1 MTELERKEDN
11 PIYDRMETAVQ
22 LMFLNVMWFVCSLP
36 ILTIGASTAAL
47 NYTCIKMRRDEGDSI
62 VKMFFRSFAQNI
74 RQGLI
79 LGTGMLAV
87 LIILSAC
94 LIQVLGMINAG
105 HGIGVLFAVAL
116 VILLFLWLVLFA
128 YLFMVLAR
136 FDNSIF
142 RTLTNAV
149 YFMISDWFRTFRVF
163 GFEFF
168 GMIAV
173 PYLLWRFIPAL
184 FPLVLFFGIP
194 SVAYLTAKI
203 FNEEIFSDFV
213 PEPSK

>member
-47 NYTCIKMRRDEGDSI
+47 NYTCIKMRRDERDSI

-87 LIILSAC
+87 LI
-94 LIQVLGMINAG
+94 IQVLGMINAG

>member
-36 ILTIGASTAAL
+36 ILTICASTAAL
-47 NYTCIKMRRDEGDSI
+47 NYTCIKRRRDEVDSI

-194 SVAYLTAKI
+194 SGAYLTAKI